1 MSQVLTTKV
10 HVHCI
15 TIPVIEVH
23 IKSKQKR
30 GKAMY
35 YMYTRMIYLCRIEGF
50 EDSSQGAAK
59 RLTNTLNLLETYDYT
74 VYIV

>member
-50 EDSSQGAAK
+50 EDSS
-59 RLTNTLNLLETYDYT
+59 
-74 VYIV
+74 